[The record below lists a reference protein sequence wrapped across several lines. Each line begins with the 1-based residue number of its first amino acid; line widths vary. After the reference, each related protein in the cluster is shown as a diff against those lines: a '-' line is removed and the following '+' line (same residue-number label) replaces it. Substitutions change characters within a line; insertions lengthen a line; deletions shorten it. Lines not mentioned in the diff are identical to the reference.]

1 MKPAAGFCG
10 TADRANGQPDC
21 GRWVAWG
28 TGALGHEKVPAR
40 VAWLGPTGALADL
53 RHKLGDAAN
62 EQPGA
67 WLIVAWRRWSHTFVH
82 RLDGPCALALQ
93 DGDECLLYRD
103 PSGLQSL
110 YWHRAADGTVSFSTH
125 LPTLLA
131 EARIPRR
138 LHRPSLHEYLRFLD
152 IAAPRT
158 IYEGVH
164 AVEAGTLLRSVA
176 GGPLQAVPLTEETDP
191 AIPAMDFDAAVTRL
205 DQVLG
210 DGISA
215 RLAGS
220 ARPAA
225 FLSSGVD
232 SSLICAITQ
241 RHRPDTVALTVG
253 FDGTDFDESPA
264 AALVAGH
271 LGLHHQVLRFGQA
284 DVASAFERLAGSLE
298 QPMADPAT
306 PVTVLAF
313 EHALRHHDTVLD
325 GTGADEAL
333 GAMPPRHQRLAVEY
347 GARIPP
353 ALRRSMHRLLLGL
366 PGLAAYARI
375 LDFEDAPEPLIRWH
389 GFRRPEIEALCG
401 EPVSFAGTT
410 FYRTFARFAPAAH
423 LERFTALTNAMPCD
437 RLNQATLATAA
448 PIRYP
453 FWDRATECL
462 LRQLRTEYRHLPGQ
476 PKRILR
482 ALLARY
488 VPPSI
493 WDGPKRGFTFPLQR
507 FLAADDHLLVRRHL
521 DPDRWRP
528 RGWISATG
536 VGGIAQRFIA
546 GDTTLTFR
554 VWALVV
560 LGAWLENHDEL
571 H

>member
-1 MKPAAGFCG
+1 VKPAAGFCG
-10 TADRANGQPDC
+10 TSDRAAGVGAHDD
-21 GRWVAWG
+21 WSAWG
-28 TGALGHEKVPAR
+28 D
-40 VAWLGPTGALADL
+40 GALAHRQRRVRMVFLGAPSASTAL
-53 RHKLGDAAN
+53 RRKLGRPLDEAPDAVLAA
-62 EQPGA
+62 A
-67 WLIVAWRRWSHTFVH
+67 WERWSLDFVH
-82 RLDGPCALALQ
+82 HLEGPCVLALQ
-93 DGDECLLYRD
+93 AGDECLLYRD

-110 YWHRAADGTVSFSTH
+110 YWHRAADGTLSFSTH
-125 LPTLLA
+125 LDTLLSR
-131 EARIPRR
+131 ARIPRR
-138 LHRPSLHEYLRFLD
+138 LHRPALHEYLRFLD
-152 IAAPRT
+152 IAGPRT
-158 IYEGVH
+158 ICEGVQ

-176 GGPLQAVPLTEETDP
+176 GGPLEAVPLTEGADA
-191 AIPAMDFDAAVTRL
+191 AIAAMDFDAAVSRL
-205 DQVLG
+205 DQLLG
-210 DGISA
+210 DGIA
-215 RLAGS
+215 TRLAGS
-220 ARPAA
+220 TSPAA
-225 FLSSGVD
+225 FLSSGID
-232 SSLICAITQ
+232 SSLICAIAR

-253 FDGTDFDESPA
+253 FDGADFDESPTA
-264 AALVAGH
+264 ARVAGH
-271 LGLHHQVLRFGQA
+271 LGLRHQVLRFGQA
-284 DVASAFERLAGSLE
+284 ELASAFERLAGTLE

-313 EHALRHHDTVLD
+313 EHALRHHDAVLD

-353 ALRRSMHRLLLGL
+353 ALRRSLHRLLLGV
-366 PGLAAYARI
+366 PGLAGYARI
-375 LDFEDAPEPLIRWH
+375 LDFEEAPEPLIRWH

-401 EPVSFAGTT
+401 EPVSFADTT
-410 FYRTFARFAPAAH
+410 FYRTFARFAPGAH
-423 LERFTALTNAMPCD
+423 LDRFTALTNAMPCD

-448 PIRYP
+448 AIRYP
-453 FWDRATECL
+453 FWDRATERL
-462 LRQLRTEYRHLPGQ
+462 LRQLRTDYRHLPGQ

-493 WDGPKRGFTFPLQR
+493 WDGPKRGFTFPLHR

-528 RGWISATG
+528 RGWISAPG

-560 LGAWLENHDEL
+560 LGAWLENNDEL

>member
-10 TADRANGQPDC
+10 TAHRATDPGAASP
-21 GRWVAWG
+21 WTAWG
-28 TGALGHEKVPAR
+28 DGAEVHGRPHAR
-40 VAWLGPTGALADL
+40 AVFLGPPVALTGLRQQLCRPVDGAADAL
-53 RHKLGDAAN
+53 LGAAW
-62 EQPGA
+62 A
-67 WLIVAWRRWSHTFVH
+67 RWSHAFVH
-82 RLDGPCALALQ
+82 QLDGPCALALQ

-110 YWHRAADGTVSFSTH
+110 YWHQAADGTVSFSTH

-138 LHRPSLHEYLRFLD
+138 LHRPALHEYLRFLD

-205 DQVLG
+205 DQLLG

-220 ARPAA
+220 TRPAA
-225 FLSSGVD
+225 FLSSGID
-232 SSLICAITQ
+232 SSLICAVA
-241 RHRPDTVALTVG
+241 RGHRPDTVALTVG
-253 FDGTDFDESPA
+253 FDGAEFDEAPTA
-264 AALVAGH
+264 ARVAGH
-271 LGLHHQVLRFGQA
+271 LGLRHQVLRFGQA
-284 DVASAFERLAGSLE
+284 DVASAFERLAGTLE

-313 EHALRHHDTVLD
+313 EHALRHHDAVLD

-353 ALRRSMHRLLLGL
+353 ALRRPLHRLLLGV

-401 EPVSFAGTT
+401 EPVSFADTT
-410 FYRTFARFAPAAH
+410 FYRTFARFAPGAH

-453 FWDRATECL
+453 FWDHATERL

-488 VPPSI
+488 VPPTI
-493 WDGPKRGFTFPLQR
+493 WDGPKRGFTFPLHR

-528 RGWISATG
+528 RSWISAPG
-536 VGGIAQRFIA
+536 VGEIAQRFIA

-560 LGAWLENHDEL
+560 LGAWLENNDEL